1 MLKTKSTFSIRYVF
15 FNNYSSLVRQEI
27 DSSRIYYRDF
37 QNFFSILIDDSIRK
51 TLCRLYLTETMKEIA
66 FLDEKRMKSDFP

>member
-37 QNFFSILIDDSIRK
+37 QNFFSILIDDSIRN

-66 FLDEKRMKSDFP
+66 FLDEKE